1 MYVVSP
7 ADDVDHVFAL
17 VVAPIDSPVA
27 RSPALPVLRIIT
39 VKGPTTLRC
48 GAPQEKAKWREKDK
62 QSWETR
68 IRKSDIYLTRKSVV
82 LNVYTS
88 STVLSPKTVIASL
101 CDTLRSLQTKR
112 SRRTGQV
119 NVCCFPFIQLKSR

>member
-68 IRKSDIYLTRKSVV
+68 IRKKRHLSEQKIATECIHIVNRSVAQNGDSIFV
-82 LNVYTS
+82 RH
-88 STVLSPKTVIASL
+88 ASFV
-101 CDTLRSLQTKR
+101 TNK
-112 SRRTGQV
+112 
-119 NVCCFPFIQLKSR
+119 KK